1 MRDDFEIIDRD
12 PISGVLFADA
22 MLTGWQHGEPLG
34 LVVHRQGN
42 PGVPA
47 LNAIRWGIRTRAFS
61 IHWYIHGEAAY
72 RCVPED
78 RHAYHVLE
86 WREAANR
93 GRPVYRSTF
102 MARTPRWLTRPA
114 NGQYAGA
121 SKPRGDIGMIG
132 IECVDRR
139 GPGGEIYFDQETRI
153 TLLLLAR
160 DIMLRHARARGDWL
174 RDAYFPITGHATW
187 DGWTRPDDPG
197 QALYLPDFQADL
209 LDLLTGREPWRTVGE
224 LYDGTQP
231 MGERQARPRSD
242 VTLALADL
250 KIARGAITS
259 AEGLLGGG

>member
-1 MRDDFEIIDRD
+1 MRNGYATIDRD
-12 PISGVLFADA
+12 PDSGVPFADA
-22 MLTGWQHGEPLG
+22 MLTGWSHGAPLG

-47 LNAIRWGIRTRAFS
+47 LNAIRWGIRTGAFS
-61 IHWYIHGEAAY
+61 IHWYVDGERAY
-72 RCVPED
+72 KCVPED

-102 MARTPRWLTRPA
+102 MARTPRWLTAPA
-114 NGQYAGA
+114 SGQYAGA
-121 SKPRGDIGMIG
+121 SKPRGDIGMVG
-132 IECVDRR
+132 IECVDRKR
-139 GPGGEIYFDQETRI
+139 DDGTIYFDQDTRI
-153 TLLLLAR
+153 TLLLLVR
-160 DIMLRHARARGDWL
+160 DIVLRHARERRNWL
-174 RDAYFPITGHATW
+174 REFYFPITGHATW

-197 QALYLPDFQADL
+197 QAIYLPDFQADL
-209 LDLLTGREPWRTVGE
+209 LDLLTGREPWRTVAE
-224 LYDGTQP
+224 HYDGTQP
-231 MGERQARPRSD
+231 VGERQSRQRGD